1 MTKEE
6 IALQL
11 TLKAMECGWIEHARL
26 CGITPEKDDRISSFN
41 MKLVCTAYNTALKE
55 LELK

>member
-11 TLKAMECGWIEHARL
+11 TLKAMECG
-26 CGITPEKDDRISSFN
+26 RIDQHKPKGLLIDETDKTSCYN
-41 MKLVCTAYNTALKE
+41 MKLVCDAYNTALE
-55 LELK
+55 ALNLK